1 MRCDMKMQIEK
12 INVKLNLD
20 ITVDYTYNPYDK
32 FIELDAI
39 KLDKYPELGNI
50 LPVIT
55 DEDYDN
61 ILQSVNELG
70 KEWGQP

>member
-1 MRCDMKMQIEK
+1 MKMQIEK

-39 KLDKYPELGNI
+39 KLDKYLELGNI

>member
-1 MRCDMKMQIEK
+1 MQTEK
-12 INVKLNLD
+12 INVKVNLD

>member
-1 MRCDMKMQIEK
+1 MQIEK

-39 KLDKYPELGNI
+39 RLNKYPELGNI
-50 LPVIT
+50 LPAIT

-61 ILQSVNELG
+61 ILQSVNKLG

>member
-1 MRCDMKMQIEK
+1 MQSRNLK
-12 INVKLNLD
+12 ISLD
-20 ITVDYTYNPYDK
+20 ITVDYTYDPYDK

-39 KLDKYPELGNI
+39 RLDKYPELGNI

-70 KEWGQP
+70 QEWGQP

>member
-1 MRCDMKMQIEK
+1 MQTNTLK
-12 INVKLNLD
+12 VNLD
-20 ITVDYTYNPYDK
+20 ITVDYTYDPYDK

-39 KLDKYPELGNI
+39 RLDKYPELGNI

-70 KEWGQP
+70 REWGQP

>member
-1 MRCDMKMQIEK
+1 MQTNSLK
-12 INVKLNLD
+12 VNLD
-20 ITVDYTYNPYDK
+20 ITVDYTYDPYDK

-39 KLDKYPELGNI
+39 RLDKYPELGNI

-70 KEWGQP
+70 QEWGQP

>member
-1 MRCDMKMQIEK
+1 MQTNTLK
-12 INVKLNLD
+12 VNLD
-20 ITVDYTYNPYDK
+20 ITVDYTYDPYDK

-39 KLDKYPELGNI
+39 RLDKYPELGNI

-61 ILQSVNELG
+61 ILQSINELG
-70 KEWGQP
+70 QEWGQP

>member
-1 MRCDMKMQIEK
+1 MQTNTLK
-12 INVKLNLD
+12 VNLD
-20 ITVDYTYNPYDK
+20 ITVDYTYDPYDK

-39 KLDKYPELGNI
+39 RLDKYPELGNI

-55 DEDYDN
+55 DEDHDN

-70 KEWGQP
+70 QEWGQP

>member
-1 MRCDMKMQIEK
+1 MQTNSLK
-12 INVKLNLD
+12 VNLD
-20 ITVDYTYNPYDK
+20 ITVDYTYDPYDK

-39 KLDKYPELGNI
+39 RLDKYPELGNI

-61 ILQSVNELG
+61 ILQSINELG
-70 KEWGQP
+70 QEWGQP

>member
-1 MRCDMKMQIEK
+1 MQTNTLK
-12 INVKLNLD
+12 VNLD
-20 ITVDYTYNPYDK
+20 ITVDYTYDPYDK

-39 KLDKYPELGNI
+39 RLDKYPELGNI

-70 KEWGQP
+70 QEWGQP

>member
-1 MRCDMKMQIEK
+1 MQSEN
-12 INVKLNLD
+12 INVKLNLN
-20 ITVDYTYNPYDK
+20 ITVDYTYDPYDK
-32 FIELDAI
+32 LIELDAI
-39 KLDKYPELGNI
+39 RLNKYPELGNI

-70 KEWGQP
+70 QEWGQP

>member
-1 MRCDMKMQIEK
+1 MQTNSLK
-12 INVKLNLD
+12 INLD
-20 ITVDYTYNPYDK
+20 ITVDYTYDPYDK

-39 KLDKYPELGNI
+39 RLDKYPELGNI

-70 KEWGQP
+70 QEWGQP

>member
-1 MRCDMKMQIEK
+1 MQTEK

-39 KLDKYPELGNI
+39 RLDKYPELENI
-50 LPVIT
+50 LSVIT

-61 ILQSVNELG
+61 ILQSLNDLG
-70 KEWGQP
+70 QEWGQP

>member
-1 MRCDMKMQIEK
+1 MQTNSLK
-12 INVKLNLD
+12 INLN
-20 ITVDYTYNPYDK
+20 ITVDYTYDPYDK

-39 KLDKYPELGNI
+39 RLDKYPELGNI

-70 KEWGQP
+70 QEWGQP

>member
-1 MRCDMKMQIEK
+1 MQTNTLK
-12 INVKLNLD
+12 VNLD
-20 ITVDYTYNPYDK
+20 ITVDYTYDPYDK
-32 FIELDAI
+32 LIELDAI
-39 KLDKYPELGNI
+39 RLNKYPELGNI

-70 KEWGQP
+70 QEWGQP

>member
-1 MRCDMKMQIEK
+1 MVMCWRILMQTNSLK
-12 INVKLNLD
+12 VNLD
-20 ITVDYTYNPYDK
+20 ITVDYTYDPYDK

-39 KLDKYPELGNI
+39 RLDKYPELGNI

-70 KEWGQP
+70 QEWGQP

>member
-1 MRCDMKMQIEK
+1 MKMQIEK
-12 INVKLNLD
+12 INVKVNLD

>member
-1 MRCDMKMQIEK
+1 MQTNSLK
-12 INVKLNLD
+12 INLD
-20 ITVDYTYNPYDK
+20 ITVDYSYDPYDK

-39 KLDKYPELGNI
+39 RLDKYPELGNI

-70 KEWGQP
+70 QEWGQP

>member
-1 MRCDMKMQIEK
+1 MKMQIEK